1 MDAML
6 TSALHFYRYP
16 LTMSNLDKHRYLLL
30 GTLKKNGD
38 YVDTPVW
45 FAKDGNTLYMF
56 STGDAGKVKRLRNF
70 HDARVAPCTVSGKS
84 LGEFSAAKAELI
96 NDDAGQAEA
105 HRQLIKKYGWQMRLL
120 DVGARLAGRIRSR
133 AFIKAEL

>member
-1 MDAML
+1 
-6 TSALHFYRYP
+6 
-16 LTMSNLDKHRYLLL
+16 MSTFDKHRYLLL

-70 HDARVAPCTVSGKS
+70 SDARVAPCTVSGKS
-84 LGEFSAAKAELI
+84 LGDFAPAKATLI
-96 NDDAGQAEA
+96 TDATGKAEA
-105 HRQLIKKYGWQMRLL
+105 HRQLVKKYGWQMRLL
-120 DVGARLAGRIRSR
+120 DAGARLAGRIRSR

>member
-1 MDAML
+1 
-6 TSALHFYRYP
+6 
-16 LTMSNLDKHRYLLL
+16 MSNLDKHRYLLF
-30 GTLKKNGD
+30 GTLKKSGD

-45 FAKDGNTLYMF
+45 FAKDGRTLYMF

-70 HDARVAPCTVSGKS
+70 SDVRVAPCTVSGKS
-84 LGEFSAAKAELI
+84 LGDFSNAKAELI
-96 NDDAGQAEA
+96 VDEAGKAEA
-105 HRQLIKKYGWQMRLL
+105 HRQLVKKYGWQMRML

>member
-1 MDAML
+1 
-6 TSALHFYRYP
+6 
-16 LTMSNLDKHRYLLL
+16 MSKLDKHRYLLL

-38 YVDTPVW
+38 FVDTPVW

-70 HDARVAPCTVSGKS
+70 SDARVAPCTVSGKR
-84 LGEFSAAKAELI
+84 LGDYVEATAILVE
-96 NDDAGQAEA
+96 DEAGKAEA
-105 HRQLIKKYGWQMRLL
+105 HRQLVKKYGWQMRLL
-120 DVGARLAGRIRSR
+120 DAGARLAGRIRSR